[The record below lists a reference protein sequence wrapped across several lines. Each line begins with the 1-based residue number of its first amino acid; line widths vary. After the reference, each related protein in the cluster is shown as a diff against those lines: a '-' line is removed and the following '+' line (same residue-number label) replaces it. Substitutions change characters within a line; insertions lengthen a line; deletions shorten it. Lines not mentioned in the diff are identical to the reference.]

1 MLAGYAIDEGH
12 GAEALTLLDEAY
24 RLNQQLG
31 DTYWTPIIVCRLGG
45 ALVADGKPISAATV
59 LATGEALLDE
69 IGSRSPWITEM
80 NGERL
85 EQIRAQLD
93 EEAFAAAWEA
103 GRRLTADEAL
113 ALARSVA
120 GLEDAGP

>member
-1 MLAGYAIDEGH
+1 
-12 GAEALTLLDEAY
+12 
-24 RLNQQLG
+24 
-31 DTYWTPIIVCRLGG
+31 VCRLGG
-45 ALVADGKPISAATV
+45 AQVVDGKPISAATV

-120 GLEDAGP
+120 GL